1 MKMSWRPARTRVT
14 NIGTAIQENQMSI
27 AQRVFSQSSAAY
39 LGVAMPSV
47 GVGTVT
53 YPRITAGTDG
63 DVRSPTKALDGT
75 AATISSES
83 INPVRLTASYTY
95 TLESLQLIQG
105 FESALRN
112 DLRAVLAD
120 KADSLA
126 INGQAASGANS
137 PKIDGLL
144 NTLTNPTDPTAV
156 ALWTDYLSA
165 YDDAVDGKYANTAGA
180 VRLLVNAATF
190 RHANLIVI
198 GTNTGT
204 LLRDRLSQDR
214 FRVSGNMPDT
224 VSTIAKAIRYASGA
238 SSVAR
243 GVIMPVWKG
252 IQVINDMYTQSAKGE
267 VHLTFVQMVGWKVV
281 DSICI
286 FNNRVQTS
294 IMDTIEYLDY
304 ELGTLEIR
312 QRGRVSRR
320 FLPVQPDGNPE
331 RPRTITQGANQGQC
345 L

>member
-1 MKMSWRPARTRVT
+1 
-14 NIGTAIQENQMSI
+14 MSI
-27 AQRVFSQSSAAY
+27 AAKRVFSQSSAAY

-47 GVGTVT
+47 SVGTLT
-53 YPRITAGTDG
+53 YPRITAGTAG

-105 FESALRN
+105 FETALRN